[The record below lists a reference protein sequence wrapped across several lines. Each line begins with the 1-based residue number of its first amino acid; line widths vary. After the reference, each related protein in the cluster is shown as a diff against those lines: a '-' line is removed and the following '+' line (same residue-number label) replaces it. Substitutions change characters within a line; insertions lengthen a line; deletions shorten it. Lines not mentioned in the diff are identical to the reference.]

1 MRVHIFKLI
10 FGELCIVEYEGRNLG
25 ECFEMFSEVIE
36 NSTNSFRTLL
46 LLMQM
51 FKSQL
56 KKKLFL
62 WLFIEKKKK
71 LFTFAEIELNL

>member
-25 ECFEMFSEVIE
+25 ECFEMVSGVIE

-56 KKKLFL
+56 

>member
-1 MRVHIFKLI
+1 MRAHFQIDI
-10 FGELCIVEYEGRNLG
+10 RRIIVEYEGRNLG

-56 KKKLFL
+56 KKLFL

-71 LFTFAEIELNL
+71 IIFFRRNRI